1 VRPAS
6 PCCPCFQERL
16 LLLLRTTPLEVLPQV
31 LPQVLP
37 SALSPAL
44 PSALPSAPMY
54 FPMQSVLAPKAPK
67 HLRLRS
73 VLVLATAKKHA
84 MQQHLALRLRAAAM
98 LEAVLRCRVYLVALS

>member
-16 LLLLRTTPLEVLPQV
+16 LLLLLRTTPLEV

-98 LEAVLRCRVYLVALS
+98 LEAVLRCRVYLVALG

>member
-16 LLLLRTTPLEVLPQV
+16 LLLLLRTTPLEV

>member
-16 LLLLRTTPLEVLPQV
+16 LLLLLRTTPLEV

-84 MQQHLALRLRAAAM
+84 MQQHLALRLRSAAM

>member
-31 LPQVLP
+31 LP

-44 PSALPSAPMY
+44 PPALPSAPMY

>member
-1 VRPAS
+1 MRPAS

-16 LLLLRTTPLEVLPQV
+16 LLLLLRTTPLEV

-98 LEAVLRCRVYLVALS
+98 LEAVLRCRVYLVALG